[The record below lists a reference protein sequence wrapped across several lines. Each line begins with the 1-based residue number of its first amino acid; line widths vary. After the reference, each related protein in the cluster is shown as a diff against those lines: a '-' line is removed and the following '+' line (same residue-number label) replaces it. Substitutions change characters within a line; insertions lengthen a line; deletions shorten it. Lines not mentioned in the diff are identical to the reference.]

1 MLSRSFPWVVHI
13 RLRSSAS
20 VKQKDNNRP
29 CLNYGN
35 LWNLGSNSSF
45 IFRIRSGSTLKIL
58 TSFDIES
65 DSNYLTTV
73 SFANLTLIQIDK

>member
-1 MLSRSFPWVVHI
+1 MRKTTFYVAKVILMGRRHPF
-13 RLRSSAS
+13 
-20 VKQKDNNRP
+20 KQKDNNRP
-29 CLNYGN
+29 CLNYGT

-45 IFRIRSGSTLKIL
+45 IFKIRSGSTLKIL